1 MYASITTVR
10 SRDPDLDATAAMA
23 AESMVGWLRD
33 FDGYRGLLVV
43 SAGDS
48 GRAHV
53 ISFWDTLDDLDRSAH
68 SRSQVRK
75 ELVDTAGAELE
86 DVQAYAVVHVDGL
99 DVPPADAR

>member
-1 MYASITTVR
+1 
-10 SRDPDLDATAAMA
+10 
-23 AESMVGWLRD
+23 
-33 FDGYRGLLVV
+33 
-43 SAGDS
+43 
-48 GRAHV
+48 V